1 MTIQHI
7 SAITFVTFFLFNSFE
22 SIAQDTASCFPGYL
36 RLDDALSAVSQPY
49 IYDGKGAIRLGS
61 EVSVQTNGV
70 PYDFGKA
77 FVFPEFIDREKK
89 DNAYSKLK
97 GDNRFGALTE
107 WQAQIIFPVDSASRA
122 KGSHLS
128 VRYRENSAY
137 TGKFGDDAFKLLFDG
152 NKQFAGQTADISGT
166 ELYFLAYRSFEL
178 GYVLTKPKALY
189 SIHFGLA
196 TGRNFQ
202 QLKIEKGNLY
212 TAEDGTY
219 LDLNWNGSFFGSA
232 SRVDGFFNSRA
243 SGAIMSL
250 EFKQLAGRKWVF
262 TESLSDLGFMN
273 WNPAGRVV
281 SVDTAF
287 RFTGIQL
294 GNIFDLNVQT
304 IVLGDTLEQKLL
316 GDNVRENRMTALPFH
331 LNICAE
337 RMFAGRWS
345 GSVFI
350 DYRYLPGFQP
360 QAGLSARKGFG
371 KQRSIRLIV
380 SYGGFGGLQT
390 GLDAVVFSN
399 HHHSLNIGTIYN
411 EAFFASKS
419 AGSVGFRLF
428 YVHHI

>member
-1 MTIQHI
+1 MY
-7 SAITFVTFFLFNSFE
+7 FLSL
-22 SIAQDTASCFPGYL
+22 SIG
-36 RLDDALSAVSQPY
+36 
-49 IYDGKGAIRLGS
+49 I
-61 EVSVQTNGV
+61 
-70 PYDFGKA
+70 
-77 FVFPEFIDREKK
+77 K

-107 WQAQIIFPVDSASRA
+107 WQAQLIFPVDSASRA
-122 KGSHLS
+122 QGRHLS

-137 TGKFGDDAFKLLFDG
+137 TGMFGDDAFKLLFDG
-152 NKQFAGQTADISGT
+152 NKQFAGQTADLSGT

-189 SIHFGLA
+189 AIHFGLA
-196 TGRNFQ
+196 AGRNLQ
-202 QLKIEKGNLY
+202 QLNIENGSLY

-219 LDLNWNGSFFGSA
+219 LDLNWNGDFFGSA

-243 SGAIMSL
+243 SGASLSL
-250 EFKQLAGRKWVF
+250 EFKQLAGSKWVF
-262 TESLSDLGFMN
+262 TESLTDLGFMN
-273 WNPAGRVV
+273 WNPAGRTV

-294 GNIFDLNVQT
+294 GNIFDLNGQT

-316 GDNVRENRMTALPFH
+316 GGNVRENRMTALPFH
-331 LNICAE
+331 LNIGAE
-337 RMFAGRWS
+337 RMFGGRWS
-345 GSVFI
+345 GSGFV

-360 QAGLSARKGFG
+360 QAGLSVRKGFG
-371 KQRSIRLIV
+371 KQRSIRFMV

-411 EAFFASKS
+411 EALLAPKS
-419 AGSVGFRLF
+419 AGSIGFRLF